1 MSVCAGVCM
10 QGVCAREVSRFV
22 PLHLTSILITP
33 FQQRSSSQTLPQS
46 NGLTWE
52 ASLRWRTSRAPLIVL
67 LHTRTHA
74 HTDTH
79 MYACPCTCVF
89 VRSFGNVWLLR
100 P

>member
-10 QGVCAREVSRFV
+10 QGVCAGEVSRFV

-52 ASLRWRTSRAPLIVL
+52 ASLCWRTSLAPLIVL
-67 LHTRTHA
+67 LHTYTH
-74 HTDTH
+74 TH
-79 MYACPCTCVF
+79 ACPCTSVF